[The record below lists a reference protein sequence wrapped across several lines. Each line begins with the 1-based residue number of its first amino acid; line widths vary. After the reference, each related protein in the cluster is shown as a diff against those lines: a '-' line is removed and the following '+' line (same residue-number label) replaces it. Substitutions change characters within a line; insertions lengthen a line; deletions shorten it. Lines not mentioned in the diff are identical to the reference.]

1 MASRKRSRGRRF
13 QAKGTTRA
21 KALGQEPA
29 QRVYKDLK
37 KDPRGWSVMKE
48 EATRMLR
55 SAGPGPGVLVGHTEE
70 HGFLVLR
77 APRGHSRLLSRG
89 AM

>member
-1 MASRKRSRGRRF
+1 MF
-13 QAKGTTRA
+13 
-21 KALGQEPA
+21 
-29 QRVYKDLK
+29 KDLK

-55 SAGPGPGVLVGHTEE
+55 PAGPGPGVLVGHREE

-77 APRGHSRLLSRG
+77 APRDHNRLLSRG

>member
-1 MASRKRSRGRRF
+1 MF
-13 QAKGTTRA
+13 
-21 KALGQEPA
+21 
-29 QRVYKDLK
+29 KDLK
-37 KDPRGWSVMKE
+37 KDPRGWSGMKE

-55 SAGPGPGVLVGHTEE
+55 SGGHTEDAEVVGHTEE

-89 AM
+89 VM